1 MAALEEISERKK
13 CYFVDLFVRKSNAV
27 AINMYQNFGYVV
39 YRTVLDYYSGDTD
52 EDAFD
57 MRKAL
62 SRDKEKKSMIP
73 LTKPVHMNE
82 LEY

>member
-1 MAALEEISERKK
+1 MKLQAGRARS
-13 CYFVDLFVRKSNAV
+13 AHGGGTT
-27 AINMYQNFGYVV
+27 A
-39 YRTVLDYYSGDTD
+39 D
-52 EDAFD
+52 EDAYD

-62 SRDKEKKSMIP
+62 SRDVDKKSVVP